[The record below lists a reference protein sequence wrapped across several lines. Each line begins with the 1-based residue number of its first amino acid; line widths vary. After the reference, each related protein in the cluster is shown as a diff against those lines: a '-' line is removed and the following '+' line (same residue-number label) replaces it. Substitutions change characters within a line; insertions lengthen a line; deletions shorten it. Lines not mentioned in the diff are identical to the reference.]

1 MCDYVY
7 EHRYEEELRKKT
19 LILDKL
25 KEGKALNQREDLIV
39 DLLDGYEPIDQEIFD
54 VLHERIVQAGLVG

>member
-25 KEGKALNQREDLIV
+25 KQGKALNQREDLIV

-54 VLHERIVQAGLVG
+54 VLHERIVQAGLAN

>member
-7 EHRYEEELRKKT
+7 EHRYEQELRKKT